1 MNFDIK
7 IYSQDTSDVYKMD
20 GRPVWNIEVTENYEG
35 DKWHV
40 VVFEI
45 DDLDFNHFDT
55 RGFDTPN
62 EVFEY
67 LRELGN
73 FPKE

>member
-7 IYSQDTSDVYKMD
+7 IYSHDTSDVYK
-20 GRPVWNIEVTENYEG
+20 IEVTENYEG

>member
-1 MNFDIK
+1 MNFDIELN
-7 IYSQDTSDVYKMD
+7 SQETNDVYE
-20 GRPVWNIEVTENYEG
+20 IQVTENYEG

-40 VVFEI
+40 VVFEVNQRMKS
-45 DDLDFNHFDT
+45 DLDLEFNHFDT
-55 RGFDTPN
+55 KGFDTPAAMI
-62 EVFEY
+62 EY

>member
-7 IYSQDTSDVYKMD
+7 IYSQDTSDVYQ
-20 GRPVWNIEVTENYEG
+20 IEVTENYEG

-55 RGFDTPN
+55 RGFDTPAAML
-62 EVFEY
+62 EY